1 MCPVSFP
8 WDTAHSF
15 PQLWQSQICP
25 DWSSSMYIQID
36 RGQCLFLE
44 REMATP
50 SSTLAWKNPW
60 IKEPSRL
67 QSMGSQSRTRLSDFT
82 LFHLKSVLI
91 GLTSAM
97 PVVKYGQGKGC
108 PRLRWSGS
116 QKESDG
122 HTTDIELVSLCGM
135 YVFFK
140 YWNTSLRITKQSM
153 VQSLPSI
160 PP

>member
-1 MCPVSFP
+1 
-8 WDTAHSF
+8 
-15 PQLWQSQICP
+15 
-25 DWSSSMYIQID
+25 
-36 RGQCLFLE
+36 
-44 REMATP
+44 MATP

-97 PVVKYGQGKGC
+97 PFVKYGQGKGC

-140 YWNTSLRITKQSM
+140 Y
-153 VQSLPSI
+153 
-160 PP
+160 